1 MTDQSPTRNSHD
13 WGAIVGS
20 AIGYLAFAAGLFM
33 WAIGVP
39 ITAIEKIQG
48 IAIPAEAG
56 LLTVAL
62 VIYAVV
68 SGIGWFIVRASLGAR
83 HLATRITLWVYL
95 ALLAVGLVVIMVVN
109 SS

>member
-1 MTDQSPTRNSHD
+1 MTDQSPTRNSPD
-13 WGAIVGS
+13 WGVIVGS
-20 AIGYLAFAAGLFM
+20 AVGYLAFAAGLFM

-39 ITAIEKIQG
+39 ITAVEQIQG

-62 VIYAVV
+62 MVYGVV
-68 SGIGWFIVRASLGAR
+68 SGIGWFIVRASLGGR

-95 ALLAVGLVVIMVVN
+95 ALLAVGLVVITVVN